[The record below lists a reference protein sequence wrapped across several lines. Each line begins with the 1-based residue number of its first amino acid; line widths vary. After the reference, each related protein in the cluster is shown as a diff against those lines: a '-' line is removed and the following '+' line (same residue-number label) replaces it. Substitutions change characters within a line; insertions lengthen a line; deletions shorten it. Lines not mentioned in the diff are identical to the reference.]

1 MKRSIA
7 IVALAVVAAA
17 CGSTDAATQPDGN
30 APLAT
35 TTTSTTVPP
44 TTTTTAPALI
54 EIADEVTITGEPLP
68 RFGNSPD
75 PAVGLVAPTVSGV
88 SFDGSPVTIEPS
100 DKFTVIMFLAH
111 WCPHCQTEIDD
122 LGPYLAETPLPDNV
136 EVVSVSTGVDANRPN
151 YPPSEWMTPAAWP
164 APVVIDTADGAIST
178 AFGLNAFPF
187 WTILDPDGVVLGRTA
202 GSLPLETVEGLF
214 ANLAGLSP

>member
-1 MKRSIA
+1 MKRL
-7 IVALAVVAAA
+7 IVALALVTAA
-17 CGSTDAATQPDGN
+17 CGSSSAGTQPDDT

-35 TTTSTTVPP
+35 TSTTVAA
-44 TTTTTAPALI
+44 TTTTTMPALM
-54 EIADEVTITGEPLP
+54 EVADEVTITGGSLP
-68 RFGNSPD
+68 RFGESPD

-100 DKFTVIMFLAH
+100 EKYTVVMFLAH
-111 WCPHCQTEIDD
+111 WCPHCQDEVDD
-122 LGPYLAETPLPDNV
+122 LGPYFAGTPLPDNV
-136 EVVSVSTGVDANRPN
+136 EAVAVSTGVDPNRPN
-151 YPPSEWMTPAAWP
+151 YPPSEWMTPEAWP
-164 APVVIDTADGAIST
+164 TPIMIDTADGAISS

-187 WTILDPDGVVLGRTA
+187 WAILDPDGVVLARTA

>member
-1 MKRSIA
+1 MKRL
-7 IVALAVVAAA
+7 IVALALVAAA
-17 CGSTDAATQPDGN
+17 CGSSNAGTQSDDF

-35 TTTSTTVPP
+35 TTTSTTVAP
-44 TTTTTAPALI
+44 TTTTTMPDLM
-54 EIADEVTITGEPLP
+54 EVADAVTITGGSLP
-68 RFGNSPD
+68 RFGESPD

-100 DKFTVIMFLAH
+100 EKFKVVMFLAH
-111 WCPHCQTEIDD
+111 WCPHCQDEVDD
-122 LGPYLAETPLPDNV
+122 LGPYFAGTPLPDNV
-136 EVVSVSTGVDANRPN
+136 EAVAVSTGVDPSRPN
-151 YPPSEWMTPAAWP
+151 YPPSEWMTPEAWP
-164 APVVIDTADGAIST
+164 TPIIIDTADGAISS

-187 WTILDPDGVVLGRTA
+187 WAILDPDGVVLARTA